1 MTVPTLLAEV
11 AEKQEEA
18 RQDDYWESVLSEK
31 LSHRHVITMAEAAGS
46 LDIRTDRVDKSTQT
60 RIGIALRSLGYTR
73 KRVRNGAHLGYEW
86 TK

>member
-31 LSHRHVITMAEAAGS
+31 LSHRHVITMAEAAG
-46 LDIRTDRVDKSTQT
+46 
-60 RIGIALRSLGYTR
+60 
-73 KRVRNGAHLGYEW
+73 GARHSD
-86 TK
+86 